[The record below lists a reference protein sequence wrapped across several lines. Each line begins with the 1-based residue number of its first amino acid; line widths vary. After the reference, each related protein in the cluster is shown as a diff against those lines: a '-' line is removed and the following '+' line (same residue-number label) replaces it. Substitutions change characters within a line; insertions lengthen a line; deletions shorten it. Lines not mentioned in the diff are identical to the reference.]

1 MDENKSKRIGYY
13 MKMIAHSMENMRNKT
28 LEKIGLTSS
37 QFEILL
43 YLCFK
48 KDEEINQRDLEK
60 NFKLSNPTVNG
71 ILNRLEYKGFI
82 IREMSEKDAR
92 CKNIKVTNEAY
103 DLYKKMKT
111 IAKNMENDL
120 TKGITKEEREA
131 FINVIKKMYNNICK

>member
-48 KDEEINQRDLEK
+48 KDKEINQRDLEK

-120 TKGITKEEREA
+120 TKGITKEEKEA
-131 FINVIKKMYNNICK
+131 FINVIKKMYDNICK

>member
-120 TKGITKEEREA
+120 TKGITKEEKEA

>member
-103 DLYKKMKT
+103 YLYKKMKT

-120 TKGITKEEREA
+120 TKGITKEEKEA
-131 FINVIKKMYNNICK
+131 FINVIKKMYDNICK

>member
-120 TKGITKEEREA
+120 TKGITKEEKEA
-131 FINVIKKMYNNICK
+131 FINVIKKMYDNICK